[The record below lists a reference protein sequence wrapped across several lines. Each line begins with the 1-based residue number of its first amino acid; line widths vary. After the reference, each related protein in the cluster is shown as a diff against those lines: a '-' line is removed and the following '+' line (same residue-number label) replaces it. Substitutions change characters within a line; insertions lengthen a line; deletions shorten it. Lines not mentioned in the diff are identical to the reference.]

1 MRIFLLDICCR
12 NHFSRFQL
20 DINNSLGRKFK
31 IEKGVAQGCVL
42 SPLFFNIY
50 IDDLLARF
58 RECPSGVELENL
70 KLNAFSFADDLVL
83 VANKKE
89 ELSQLFEI
97 LTSWC
102 DENHFQINTKKSGVF
117 ITGEEQD
124 KFFLGEEEIP
134 QLETLKYLGIEIEK
148 NGSYNKYLTRICAQT
163 RATLQQFHSLLS
175 RYDLAFCI
183 RLRLAR
189 SLRPRNYSP

>member
-1 MRIFLLDICCR
+1 M
-12 NHFSRFQL
+12 
-20 DINNSLGRKFK
+20 
-31 IEKGVAQGCVL
+31 
-42 SPLFFNIY
+42 
-50 IDDLLARF
+50 
-58 RECPSGVELENL
+58 

-117 ITGEEQD
+117 ITGEDQD

-189 SLRPRNYSP
+189 SLVLSRLAYGQEIIPLENTQLEKLERVFRKTIAQCLICRITQKMR